1 MDHIKEYINSVGLDF
16 PTTEQELDNFEMIYQ
31 EKKHIIPEGKV
42 DPYDIIKRI
51 KQKNKEQESKGKY
64 FKRVVLAA
72 EITYKCHSHRTFG
85 IVKFQKLQ
93 YLCEQASN
101 MELQGNYLKKAAGP
115 FDNKFIHTI
124 GNEFKKLGWF
134 NVEKVKNNGYA
145 KVNFTPL
152 DNVDNYRRYYS
163 QYFQQEN
170 EKIQY
175 IINLFIGSKTREV
188 ELVAT
193 IFYCWQ
199 EIKIEKGIFSDRLI
213 IKKIYAWAKEKKK
226 FSEQDIINKISWMQT
241 NRIYPIK

>member
-16 PTTEQELDNFEMIYQ
+16 PTTEQELDNFERIYQ
-31 EKKHIIPEGKV
+31 DKKHIIPEGKV
-42 DPYDIIKRI
+42 DPYDIIKKV
-51 KQKNKEQESKGKY
+51 KQKNEQQESKGKY

-72 EITYKCHSHRTFG
+72 EITYKCHFHRTFG
-85 IVKFQKLQ
+85 RVKFQKLQ

-101 MELQGNYLKKAAGP
+101 MKLQSNYLKKAAGP
-115 FDNKFIHTI
+115 FDNKFIHTV

-134 NVEKVKNNGYA
+134 NVEKVNNKGYE

-152 DNVDNYRRYYS
+152 DNVDNYKQYYS
-163 QYFQQEN
+163 RYFQQEN

-175 IINLFIGSKTREV
+175 IINLFIESKTREV

-199 EIKIEKGIFSDRLI
+199 EVKNEKSIFSNQLI
-213 IKKIYAWAKEKKK
+213 IKKVYAWAKEKKK
-226 FSEQDIINKISWMQT
+226 FSQDEIIKKISWMQVKG
-241 NRIYPIK
+241 IYPIQ